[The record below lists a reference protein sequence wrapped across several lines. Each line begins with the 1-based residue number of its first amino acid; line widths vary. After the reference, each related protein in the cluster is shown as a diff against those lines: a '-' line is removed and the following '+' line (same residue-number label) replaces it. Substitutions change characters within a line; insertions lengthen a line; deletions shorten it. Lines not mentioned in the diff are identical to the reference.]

1 MNERTK
7 GTVPISVG
15 TALAFEALPGAQMYR
30 YHALLINV
38 RTIVRN
44 ARQAYDQYTP
54 TVNELFQVCKEDI
67 VGLAEFIV
75 SMKLKTDL
83 ELKLYY
89 PSYRGLPK
97 LFPLAKLKNVE
108 KDGTQKQKEIYTLEK
123 AVIDKLLVEFD
134 KGIIKIDS
142 VLPPF
147 PGQALI
153 ITHHPVDLVTTESY
167 ARLNLLESHTGT
179 IKNYTLF
186 YTKLTGSDKL
196 TNIPLSKLTIQIFG
210 DNSVNFYGHSM
221 AVKNEIKQLAEE
233 ARWSTASTPN
243 MVARAIRSLNNS
255 PEKDI
260 LLKMI

>member
-1 MNERTK
+1 MIERTK
-7 GTVPISVG
+7 GTIPISVG
-15 TALAFEALPGAQMYR
+15 TALAFEVLPNAPMYR
-30 YHALLINV
+30 FSALLINL

-44 ARQAYDQYTP
+44 ARQAYDQETP
-54 TVNELFQVCKEDI
+54 NANELFQACKEDL

-75 SMKLKTDL
+75 SLKLKTDL
-83 ELKLYY
+83 ELKIYY
-89 PSYRGLPK
+89 PSYQSLPR

-108 KDGTQKQKEIYTLEK
+108 KDGTDKQKSIALLEK
-123 AVIDKLLVEFD
+123 TVIDRLLKEF
-134 KGIIKIDS
+134 GNAITQVNSII
-142 VLPPF
+142 PNF

-153 ITHHPVDLVTTESY
+153 ITHHAVDLVTTDSY
-167 ARLNLLESHTGT
+167 TRLNLLESHTGS

-210 DNSVNFYGHSM
+210 DNSTNFYAHSI
-221 AVKNEIKQLAEE
+221 AVKNEIKQLAEV
-233 ARWSTASTPN
+233 AHWSTASTPN
-243 MVARAIRSLNNS
+243 LVARSIRSLNNS